1 MVYINTNDPDI
12 TKYSSELFR
21 GNKMILTKEFLKSSN
36 VRDIVSIPIS
46 SGGYINESKN
56 IKQEKIENI
65 MFPEMLSPLQ
75 KEYKF
80 WHDKLSQLHPKSM
93 FTLSKLGVLQ

>member
-46 SGGYINESKN
+46 SGDYINESKN
-56 IKQEKIENI
+56 IKQEQI
-65 MFPEMLSPLQ
+65 
-75 KEYKF
+75 
-80 WHDKLSQLHPKSM
+80 
-93 FTLSKLGVLQ
+93 